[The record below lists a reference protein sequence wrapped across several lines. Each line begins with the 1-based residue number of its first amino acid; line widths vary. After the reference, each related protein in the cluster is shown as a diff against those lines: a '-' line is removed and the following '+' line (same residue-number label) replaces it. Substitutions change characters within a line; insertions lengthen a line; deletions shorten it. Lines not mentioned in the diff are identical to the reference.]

1 MVTGEWAAMGCNM
14 PQGENFL
21 GKTSPKLLVKD
32 GLQWGAIAGIL
43 KIYHHCKILLCKGLQ
58 WVATGVFSINYPPEQ
73 KCDIKVD
80 RNWLQRAVSG
90 GF

>member
-1 MVTGEWAAMGCNM
+1 MDRNGQQV
-14 PQGENFL
+14 ENFL
-21 GKTSPKLLVKD
+21 GKPSPKLLVKG

-43 KIYHHCKILLCKGLQ
+43 KIYHRCAILLCKGLQ